1 MNSSSICAVIVTY
14 NRKLLLV
21 ECLKALLNQS
31 QSLNAVYII
40 NNASTDGTED
50 YLKQQGWLDNEL
62 IHLFSL
68 SENLGGAG
76 GFSFGVEK
84 AYQNGFDYIWLM
96 DDDGC
101 PAHDCLEILLSHM
114 DTNCYLGPLVLDKDN
129 PNDLCF
135 PMRIPNTLNLINNI
149 SDLKNLPD
157 PNIINGIVIP
167 FNGILFSSNLVK
179 KIGIPKKEYFIWGDD
194 FEYTKRAKK
203 YGYKIATIT
212 QSKFY
217 HPRENSLGYPFFFG
231 ILSFN
236 DTVSEIK
243 LYCMCRNSIY
253 NHYIYNSFIHIL
265 VFIAKAIWFYSFTK
279 PNKRKLLI
287 VIRGIYHGLRG
298 DFSHHKD
305 YLK

>member
-1 MNSSSICAVIVTY
+1 MNSGSICAVIVTY

-31 QSLNAVYII
+31 QSLNAIYII

-50 YLKQQGWLDNEL
+50 YLEQQGWLDNEL

-114 DTNCYLGPLVLDKDN
+114 DKNCYLGPLVLDKDN

-167 FNGILFSSNLVK
+167 FNGILFSCNLVK

-194 FEYTKRAKK
+194 FEYTKRAEINRF
-203 YGYKIATIT
+203 KIATIT
-212 QSKFY
+212 KARFY
-217 HPRENSLGYPFFFG
+217 HPKESSLGTPMLLG
-231 ILSFN
+231 KLKFN
-236 DTVSEIK
+236 DTPSNLK
-243 LYCMCRNSIY
+243 LYCMCRNSIV
-253 NHYIYNSFIHIL
+253 NHSIYNTKLHIL
-265 VFIAKAIWFYSFTK
+265 AFIFKVVWFYLFTK
-279 PNKRKLLI
+279 PNSKKLFISL
-287 VIRGIYHGLRG
+287 RAIYHGLKK
-298 DFSHHKD
+298 DFRHHKE